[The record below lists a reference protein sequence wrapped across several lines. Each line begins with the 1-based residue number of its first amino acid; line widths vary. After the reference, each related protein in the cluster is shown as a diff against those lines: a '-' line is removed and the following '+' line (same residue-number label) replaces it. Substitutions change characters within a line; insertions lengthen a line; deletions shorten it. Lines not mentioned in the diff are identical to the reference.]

1 MKGQFTLETVL
12 FDLKLDQY
20 LTKVLYTMFPS
31 LDRIVGGTE
40 VKQDAKY
47 PYQIWVQVT
56 FSPDLKDLTFLE
68 IFRAWGLVV
77 VPSSTKGT
85 Y

>member
-12 FDLKLDQY
+12 FDLKFHQY

-56 FSPDLKDLTFLE
+56 FSTDLKDSLGYT
-68 IFRAWGLVV
+68 IRAWGLVV